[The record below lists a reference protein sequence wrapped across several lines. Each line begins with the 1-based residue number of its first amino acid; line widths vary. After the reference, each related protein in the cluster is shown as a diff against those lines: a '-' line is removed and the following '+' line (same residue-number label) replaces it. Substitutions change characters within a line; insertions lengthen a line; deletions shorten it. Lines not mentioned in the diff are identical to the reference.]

1 MNATHLQLVDAQR
14 EGTPMTA
21 PTGDVKTELAL
32 VNQKLD
38 FLIEQT
44 NVRGADHEQRLR
56 SLEQF
61 KWLVLGASA
70 GIGGLSGWLANVVT
84 K

>member
-1 MNATHLQLVDAQR
+1 MSPEGLQMSAQPSGSV
-14 EGTPMTA
+14 E
-21 PTGDVKTELAL
+21 TELAL

-61 KWLVLGASA
+61 KWLAMGASA
-70 GIGGLSGWLANVVT
+70 GIGGLSGWLAQIVT
-84 K
+84 R